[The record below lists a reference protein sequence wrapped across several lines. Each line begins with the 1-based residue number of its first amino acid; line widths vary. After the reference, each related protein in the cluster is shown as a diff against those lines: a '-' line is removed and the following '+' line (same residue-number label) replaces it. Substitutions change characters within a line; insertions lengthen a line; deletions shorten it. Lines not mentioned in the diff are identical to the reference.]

1 MIARAFPSTP
11 APGPPRSDGAESASR
26 LTQVGA
32 ASAALGMLAVLWWA
46 DIIRPGSFRRRQAS
60 DRRDVSVMPWWSW
73 LAAAAAV
80 YAAQVFGVIV
90 GGTFT
95 ETVGLRGGRGGEAS
109 AEPLAGEVLTLAA
122 AYAAAVGTG
131 VLLILILARSPAGPT
146 PSATG
151 IRVRGGD
158 AIRGLAW
165 FLAAVPMVLAVN
177 MIAGEI
183 VTRARGV
190 PPDPIAH
197 STLRTIAE
205 RRDDPW
211 TWGLVV
217 AAAVGAP
224 LAEEIMYRVFVQSGL
239 LRLFR
244 SAWPAI
250 LLTSVVFAAM
260 HGGVAPTHA
269 LPGLFVFSVCLGVAY
284 ERSRR
289 LGVPI
294 VMHALFN
301 AVNLAMVLAG

>member
-1 MIARAFPSTP
+1 
-11 APGPPRSDGAESASR
+11 
-26 LTQVGA
+26 
-32 ASAALGMLAVLWWA
+32 
-46 DIIRPGSFRRRQAS
+46 
-60 DRRDVSVMPWWSW
+60 MPWWSW

-80 YAAQVFGVIV
+80 YVAQILGVII
-90 GGTFT
+90 GGTVADTF
-95 ETVGLRGGRGGEAS
+95 VPAGGHGRGSS
-109 AEPLAGEVLTLAA
+109 AESLAGDVLTLAA
-122 AYAAAVGTG
+122 AYVAAIAAG
-131 VLLILILARSPAGPT
+131 VLLILMLTRAPAGP
-146 PSATG
+146 SASAAG
-151 IRVRGGD
+151 IRVRAGD

-165 FLAAVPMVLAVN
+165 FLAAVPLVLAAN

-205 RRDDPW
+205 RRGDPW
-211 TWGLVV
+211 TWGLV
-217 AAAVGAP
+217 AAASVGAP
-224 LAEEIMYRVFVQSGL
+224 IAEEILYRVFVQSGL

-250 LLTSVVFAAM
+250 LLTSGVFAAM